1 VKNEARKVLCLNKKA
16 RHSYDILET
25 VEAGIVLGGPEVK
38 SLRNGGGNIKDSFAL
53 VRNAEAFI
61 NNLHISPYIQANIFN
76 YEPTRQRKLLLH
88 KREIL
93 RLSAK
98 VKEKGLTLV
107 PLSLYLKGN
116 IVKVELGLAKGRRT
130 HSKKEAIKER
140 DVKREMAREVK
151 TWTKK

>member
-1 VKNEARKVLCLNKKA
+1 MKNEARKVLCLNKKA